1 MFRLLLLCVV
11 CTTVL
16 TACEKEKEKQNT
28 PTIGA
33 VPKQIIDKAT
43 NDINQASAINVEKL
57 KAAENETNPQDTE
70 K

>member
-1 MFRLLLLCVV
+1 MFRLFLLCVV

-16 TACEKEKEKQNT
+16 TACEKEKQNT

-57 KAAENETNPQDTE
+57 KAAENETNSQDTE